1 MKQWVVGI
9 GSSLIAGV
17 IATFVARMLSA
28 MPDAGTLWRHYW
40 PVVVGVLVAAVCLA
54 GYWLWRRAQ
63 RIRDDLGA
71 LRKRVA
77 RLEEWKPQG
86 GGVTHEFATR
96 VIESERKM
104 DPKRGGMDVKP

>member
-9 GSSLIAGV
+9 GSSLIAGA
-17 IATFVARMLSA
+17 IAAFVARVLSA

-40 PVVVGVLVAAVCLA
+40 PVAVGVLVAAACLG

-63 RIRDDLGA
+63 RMRDDLGK
-71 LRKRVA
+71 LQKRVA
-77 RLEEWKPQG
+77 RLEEWPKQWVATPAG
-86 GGVTHEFATR
+86 AFASR
-96 VIESERKM
+96 MIESEI